1 MGGSSRECAF
11 RAEEANTK
19 PPRLEHPD
27 VIERY
32 LGANVTGE
40 GRQVRETENT

>member
-1 MGGSSRECAF
+1 MGANSRECTF
-11 RAEEANTK
+11 RAEEANKK